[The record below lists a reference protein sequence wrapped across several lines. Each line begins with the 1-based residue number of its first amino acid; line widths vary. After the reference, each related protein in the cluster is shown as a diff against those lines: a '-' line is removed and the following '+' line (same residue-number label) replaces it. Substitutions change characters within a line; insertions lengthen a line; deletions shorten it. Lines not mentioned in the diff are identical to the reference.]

1 MTTQE
6 KQDLRME
13 CHKVADIQ
21 ADSLIKAMESLE
33 QSMPDATPTER
44 QETLKQILKLSLDGI
59 KAGTKELDKELDKKI
74 KDIKLEDLNVR

>member
-21 ADSLIKAMESLE
+21 ADSLIKAMENLE
-33 QSMPDATPTER
+33 QTMPDSTPTER

-59 KAGTKELDKELDKKI
+59 KAGTKELDKEVSKKL
-74 KDIKLEDLNVR
+74 KDTKLEDLNVR